1 MADQFNSLPL
11 IVADGMSLSM
21 SLKGDCVRLAMGARV
36 GPINY
41 MDLTR
46 EQLIELR
53 DQITK
58 EIELMR

>member
-53 DQITK
+53 DQSS
-58 EIELMR
+58 